1 MTLCNGQLKEKNGK
15 NFVVEKEHQ
24 TCCLFLNVLQDLVI
38 GKEQKF
44 ITFCDTMQNHFN
56 ESCLIDYVPRFGL
69 SLETNWSVI
78 NQNVTK
84 FKGNY
89 PIVFFLWE
97 SKAKT

>member
-1 MTLCNGQLKEKNGK
+1 
-15 NFVVEKEHQ
+15 
-24 TCCLFLNVLQDLVI
+24 
-38 GKEQKF
+38 
-44 ITFCDTMQNHFN
+44 MQNHFN